1 MKAILLT
8 STLSIHTDGA
18 NSRNEEQQALTVKSW
33 GLKMMSRAFS
43 GGLLIF
49 FHFQTQSSQ
58 WNQQHITLLKSN
70 YIKYCYDMISCF
82 S

>member
-1 MKAILLT
+1 MEAILLT

-43 GGLLIF
+43 GGL
-49 FHFQTQSSQ
+49 
-58 WNQQHITLLKSN
+58 
-70 YIKYCYDMISCF
+70 
-82 S
+82 